1 MATWEDFG
9 KDVVVAKKKFLSW
22 IFSAWFLNLNPFY
35 QIAMKT
41 VLFSLLSNRI

>member
-9 KDVVVAKKKFLSW
+9 KDVVVAKKKILSW
-22 IFSAWFLNLNPFY
+22 TAWFLNLNPFY